1 MTSPGA
7 IVRDPPADMP
17 PVASSQPDR
26 ETAGLSRVPV
36 FFGEEI
42 FTSQYTIL
50 RKLGQGSNA
59 KVMLAQHRL
68 TGVPV
73 AVKVL
78 VREMPWRQSAV
89 SEVDILMTI
98 SHPNIVSLLQ
108 VIETEKNIYL
118 IMEVAEGQQLF
129 RHVCEVGHLQ
139 EKEARGLFHQ
149 IIGAVGYCHDHGI
162 VHRDLKP
169 DNIIVDSSGRV
180 KIVDFGLGVKVR
192 PGKLLER
199 PGGAFQFG
207 APEFFLGV
215 PYDGPKADIWTL
227 GVLLF
232 FMVTGTFPFSAPTLS
247 ELWKQVVQGRYEVP
261 NQLSEELQG
270 LIRYLLTVNPR
281 QRPTVKEIERHS
293 WLRHESA
300 SAHNEETIPSLP
312 DPAIMAAMA
321 NIGFNIRDI
330 RDALLHRRFDETMAS
345 YCLLHHQACQ
355 EHGRS
360 AQPYLRDTE
369 GTHFTSPTDPVS
381 FPLPLRRRASEP
393 ALQTILPSTKNQR
406 LEIVRQPR
414 PRGDRSATEQDSP
427 LCFYSWHVLGTAHPC
442 GIGVPN
448 IYSPTSSQGNTEN
461 KKKALPNEP
470 DHGETAASGPG
481 QQSDWKAWAR
491 RIGKHLWKLC
501 CCTEETSGMAEQ
513 GVTPEMR
520 GQNE

>member
-1 MTSPGA
+1 M
-7 IVRDPPADMP
+7 
-17 PVASSQPDR
+17 ASNQLEK
-26 ETAGLSRVPV
+26 ETAGLSRVPI

-50 RKLGQGSNA
+50 RELGQGANA

-78 VREMPWRQSAV
+78 VREMSWREPAV
-89 SEVDILMTI
+89 SEVDILMAI

-108 VIETEKNIYL
+108 VIETEKNVYL
-118 IMEVAEGQQLF
+118 IMEMAEGEQLF
-129 RHVCEVGHLQ
+129 RHVCEAGRLQ

-180 KIVDFGLGVKVR
+180 KIIDFGLGTKVR
-192 PGKLLER
+192 PGKQLDR
-199 PGGAFQFG
+199 PGGPFQFG

-215 PYDGPKADIWTL
+215 PYDGPKVDIWTL

-232 FMVTGTFPFSAPTLS
+232 FMVTGTFPFSAPTFS

-261 NQLSEELQG
+261 DQLSEELQG
-270 LIRYLLTVNPR
+270 LIRHLLTVNPS

-293 WLRHESA
+293 WLRHERTST
-300 SAHNEETIPSLP
+300 HNEETIPSLP

-321 NIGFNIRDI
+321 NIGFNIQDI
-330 RDALLHRRFDETMAS
+330 TDALLHRRFDETMAS
-345 YCLLHHQACQ
+345 YCLLHYQARK
-355 EHGRS
+355 EHGCSTR
-360 AQPYLRDTE
+360 PNLRDIE
-369 GTHFTSPTDPVS
+369 VTHFTSPTDPIS

-393 ALQTILPSTKNQR
+393 SLQTTLPSTKYQR

-414 PRGDRSATEQDSP
+414 RRGDRSAIEQDNP
-427 LCFYSWHVLGTAHPC
+427 LCFYSWHILGTAHQC
-442 GIGVPN
+442 GIGVSHV
-448 IYSPTSSQGNTEN
+448 YSPTNSQGNIEN
-461 KKKALPNEP
+461 MTLCKKKPLPNKP
-470 DHGETAASGPG
+470 DHGESAASSPR
-481 QQSDWKAWAR
+481 QQSNWKAWPR
-491 RIGKHLWKLC
+491 RIGNHLLKLC
-501 CCTEETSGMAEQ
+501 CCVPTQKKPQ
-513 GVTPEMR
+513 GWQSRISP
-520 GQNE
+520 QK